1 MGSPPEIQETLS
13 HMQDG
18 IEKLLV
24 MERMKKDHTLLQFFS
39 RSDGDIMKKKS
50 KSLQIR
56 VWGHLES

>member
-1 MGSPPEIQETLS
+1 
-13 HMQDG
+13 MQDG